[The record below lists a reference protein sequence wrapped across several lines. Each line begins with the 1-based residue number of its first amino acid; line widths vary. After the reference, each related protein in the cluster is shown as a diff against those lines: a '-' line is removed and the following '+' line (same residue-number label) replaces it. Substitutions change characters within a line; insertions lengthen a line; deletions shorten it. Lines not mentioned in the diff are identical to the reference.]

1 MSSTW
6 TAPERESLTKREY
19 AVLHGFSDRSLDRA
33 IAEGRLRAA
42 KVLGAWRI
50 TREDGDRFARGLP
63 PLPGPA
69 PTPIIR
75 RISGRGL

>member
-1 MSSTW
+1 MS
-6 TAPERESLTKREY
+6 TALSDRASYTKREFG
-19 AVLHGFSDRSLDRA
+19 VIHNIPDRSLDRA
-33 IAEGRLRAA
+33 IADGRLRAA
-42 KVLGAWRI
+42 KVLGHWRI
-50 TREDGDRFARGLP
+50 RAEDGDRFIRGLP